1 MDTLEERVWTMG
13 DYVDESPR
21 VAHENLDRV
30 DELTDPL
37 VVCCGGRVPA
47 RIRLVA
53 SGSSFNACQCA
64 LPFMA
69 SCLPGVQIDV
79 VTPHRFTYYEPE
91 VREGELVAVVTQSGL
106 STNALEALDVI
117 RAQGARAVCL
127 TGNVGADARDHADV
141 MVDWGAGTELV
152 GYVTKGVTTL
162 ALFLMMFAAR
172 LGGRPER
179 MVDLAA
185 AVEVLDA
192 VRASTYEFYRAH
204 EKALTSMRLSYS
216 IAADGARGVALEGAL
231 KIGETVHVPSP
242 AYEVE
247 EFIHGPNLQITPAYT
262 MFFFDAPDAARERCR
277 LIYRAAREVS
287 DAAFLV
293 TSAQAAEPA
302 STAELAGDPNV
313 LVAPELPAADLAS
326 FAYLPFV
333 QLVSHLASSALGSS
347 KQHPLLKRFKA
358 IAAAKTENFVNYD
371 GDD

>member
-1 MDTLEERVWTMG
+1 M
-13 DYVDESPR
+13 
-21 VAHENLDRV
+21 
-30 DELTDPL
+30 
-37 VVCCGGRVPA
+37 
-47 RIRLVA
+47 
-53 SGSSFNACQCA
+53 
-64 LPFMA
+64 
-69 SCLPGVQIDV
+69 
-79 VTPHRFTYYEPE
+79 
-91 VREGELVAVVTQSGL
+91 
-106 STNALEALDVI
+106 
-117 RAQGARAVCL
+117 
-127 TGNVGADARDHADV
+127 GADARDHADV

-179 MVDLAA
+179 MADLAA

-293 TSAQAAEPA
+293 TSAPRQPSPPRLRSSPA
-302 STAELAGDPNV
+302 TRRPCGPRTSRCRPRL
-313 LVAPELPAADLAS
+313 LRLPAVRAAGEPSGEQRARQLEAAS
-326 FAYLPFV
+326 PAQAV
-333 QLVSHLASSALGSS
+333 QGD
-347 KQHPLLKRFKA
+347 RRG
-358 IAAAKTENFVNYD
+358 ENRELRELRRR
-371 GDD
+371 

>member
-1 MDTLEERVWTMG
+1 MDTLKERIWTMG

-21 VAHENLDRV
+21 VVRENLARA
-30 DELTDPL
+30 DELTAPL
-37 VVCCGGRVPA
+37 VACCGGCVPA
-47 RIRLVA
+47 KIRLVA

-64 LPFMA
+64 LPFME
-69 SCLPGVQIDV
+69 SCLPGVDIRV
-79 VTPHRFTYYEPE
+79 VTPHRFTYYGPRVEQD
-91 VREGELVAVVTQSGL
+91 ELVAVVTQSGL
-106 STNALEALDVI
+106 STNALEALDAI
-117 RAQGARAVCL
+117 RAQGAQAICL
-127 TGNVGADARDHADV
+127 TGNVDADAREHADV

-162 ALFLMMFAAR
+162 ALFLMMFACR
-172 LGGRPER
+172 LGGRLER
-179 MVDLAA
+179 MGELAVA
-185 AVEVLDA
+185 ADVLDG
-192 VRASTYEFYRAH
+192 VRASTYGFFRIH

-216 IAADGARGVALEGAL
+216 VAPHGARGVALEGAL

-262 MFFFDAPDAARERCR
+262 MFFFDAPDTSRERCR

-287 DAAFLV
+287 DAAFLL
-293 TSAQAAEPA
+293 TSAQEVEPA
-302 STAELAGDPNV
+302 STAALAGDPNV
-313 LVAPELPAADLAS
+313 LIVPELPASDLAS

>member
-1 MDTLEERVWTMG
+1 MDTLEERVWSMG

-21 VAHENLDRV
+21 VARENLARA
-30 DELTDPL
+30 DELTEPL
-37 VVCCGGRVPA
+37 VACCGGRTPT

-179 MVDLAA
+179 MADLAA

-216 IAADGARGVALEGAL
+216 IAADGARGVALEGRSKSARRC
-231 KIGETVHVPSP
+231 TSRAPPTRWRSSSM
-242 AYEVE
+242 
-247 EFIHGPNLQITPAYT
+247 GPT
-262 MFFFDAPDAARERCR
+262 CR
-277 LIYRAAREVS
+277 SRPRIPCSSSMRRM
-287 DAAFLV
+287 
-293 TSAQAAEPA
+293 P
-302 STAELAGDPNV
+302 
-313 LVAPELPAADLAS
+313 
-326 FAYLPFV
+326 
-333 QLVSHLASSALGSS
+333 LVS
-347 KQHPLLKRFKA
+347 
-358 IAAAKTENFVNYD
+358 AAA
-371 GDD
+371 

>member
-1 MDTLEERVWTMG
+1 M
-13 DYVDESPR
+13 
-21 VAHENLDRV
+21 
-30 DELTDPL
+30 
-37 VVCCGGRVPA
+37 
-47 RIRLVA
+47 
-53 SGSSFNACQCA
+53 
-64 LPFMA
+64 
-69 SCLPGVQIDV
+69 
-79 VTPHRFTYYEPE
+79 
-91 VREGELVAVVTQSGL
+91 
-106 STNALEALDVI
+106 
-117 RAQGARAVCL
+117 
-127 TGNVGADARDHADV
+127 
-141 MVDWGAGTELV
+141 
-152 GYVTKGVTTL
+152 
-162 ALFLMMFAAR
+162 
-172 LGGRPER
+172 
-179 MVDLAA
+179 
-185 AVEVLDA
+185 EVLDA

>member
-1 MDTLEERVWTMG
+1 MDTLEERVWSMG

-21 VAHENLDRV
+21 VARENLARA
-30 DELTDPL
+30 DELTEPL
-37 VVCCGGRVPA
+37 VACCGGRTPT

-172 LGGRPER
+172 LGGRR
-179 MVDLAA
+179 
-185 AVEVLDA
+185 
-192 VRASTYEFYRAH
+192 
-204 EKALTSMRLSYS
+204 TS
-216 IAADGARGVALEGAL
+216 
-231 KIGETVHVPSP
+231 
-242 AYEVE
+242 
-247 EFIHGPNLQITPAYT
+247 
-262 MFFFDAPDAARERCR
+262 
-277 LIYRAAREVS
+277 
-287 DAAFLV
+287 
-293 TSAQAAEPA
+293 
-302 STAELAGDPNV
+302 
-313 LVAPELPAADLAS
+313 
-326 FAYLPFV
+326 
-333 QLVSHLASSALGSS
+333 
-347 KQHPLLKRFKA
+347 
-358 IAAAKTENFVNYD
+358 
-371 GDD
+371 